1 MRRRGDDT
9 FDFKGKRI
17 LITHPFLYEING
29 ATIVTLELA
38 TFLQEHGAK
47 VCVYTNVFEDPIK
60 QYFSREG
67 IRVDVANKMPRYHLS
82 DFDFVW
88 INSQTFPVSLL
99 KELGDADKVKLAPK
113 FIFMHMSAHSFCA
126 DEMPYI
132 YGFEESLSSL
142 SLFVSEEA
150 FDTNKVF
157 FEKLPENT
165 DYYRNPAPLSYG
177 QISKKY
183 RDELMK
189 VLVVANFPCSELREI
204 KDILEKRSISIDYL
218 GFCGDRYELINE
230 RIISKYDAV
239 ISIGKTVQYCLVSGI
254 PVYIYG
260 QYGGPGW
267 LNKKNYAKAKKYNF
281 SGRGFR
287 DKTPEE
293 IVNDLIL
300 YYSKAKGFHHDN
312 LDDFADEYL
321 IDNVATKVFR
331 KAAASRRTIKPLS
344 SARVAAHTSLL
355 RLVEIDFGH
364 WYVNFRNAT
373 QMQQYDELMNK
384 KRELENINRVQNEI
398 LQSRSIRAWLKLNR
412 IIRRKK

>member
-38 TFLQEHGAK
+38 TFLQEQGAR
-47 VCVYTNVFEDPIK
+47 VRVYTNVFENPIK
-60 QYFSREG
+60 QYFTRGG
-67 IRVDVANKMPRYHLS
+67 IQVDVANKMPQYHLS

-88 INSQTFPVSLL
+88 INSQTFPVNLL

-150 FDTNKVF
+150 FDTNKAF

-177 QISKKY
+177 QISKKH
-183 RDELMK
+183 RDELRK
-189 VLVVANFPCSELREI
+189 VLVVANYPCSELREI
-204 KDILEKRSISIDYL
+204 KDILERRNISIDYL

>member
-1 MRRRGDDT
+1 MRQRGDDT

-38 TFLQEHGAK
+38 TFLQEQGAK
-47 VCVYTNVFEDPIK
+47 VCVYANVFEDPIK

-67 IRVDVANKMPRYHLS
+67 IRVDVANKMPQYHLS

-88 INSQTFPVSLL
+88 INSQTFPVNLL

-132 YGFEESLSSL
+132 YNFEESLSSL

-150 FDTNKVF
+150 FDTNKAF

-177 QISKKY
+177 QISKKQ
-183 RDELMK
+183 RDGLKK
-189 VLVVANFPCSELREI
+189 VLVVANYPCSELREI
-204 KDILEKRSISIDYL
+204 KDILEKKNISIDYL
-218 GFCGDRYELINE
+218 GFCGDKYELINE
-230 RIISKYDAV
+230 RILSNYDAV

-267 LNKKNYAKAKKYNF
+267 LNKKNYTKAKKYNF

-293 IVNDLIL
+293 IVDDLIL
-300 YYSKAKGFHHDN
+300 YYPKAKRFHDEN
-312 LDDFADEYL
+312 QDDFADEYL
-321 IDNVATKVFR
+321 IDNVATRVFM
-331 KAAASRRTIKPLS
+331 KASASRRTIEPFS
-344 SARVAAHTSLL
+344 SAKVAAHTSLL

-364 WYVNFRNAT
+364 WYVNFRNAA

-384 KRELENINRVQNEI
+384 NRKLENINRVQNEI
-398 LQSRSIRAWLKLNR
+398 LQSRSIRTWLKLNR

>member
-1 MRRRGDDT
+1 MRRCGDDT
-9 FDFKGKRI
+9 FEFKGKRI

-38 TFLQEHGAK
+38 SFLQEQGAR
-47 VCVYTNVFEDPIK
+47 VRVYTNVFEDPIK

-99 KELGDADKVKLAPK
+99 KELGDADKVKLAPS

-132 YGFEESLSSL
+132 YNFEESLSSL

-150 FDTNKVF
+150 FDTNKAF

-177 QISKKY
+177 QISKKR
-183 RDELMK
+183 RDGLKK

-204 KDILEKRSISIDYL
+204 KDILEKKNISIDYL

-230 RIISKYDAV
+230 RILSNYDAV
-239 ISIGKTVQYCLVSGI
+239 ISIGKTVQYCLVSGTPI
-254 PVYIYG
+254 YIYG

-267 LNKKNYAKAKKYNF
+267 LNVKNYAKAKKNNF

-287 DKTPEE
+287 DKTSEE
-293 IVNDLIL
+293 IVDDLIRGYL
-300 YYSKAKGFHHDN
+300 KAKRFYNEKQDVFTN
-312 LDDFADEYL
+312 EYL
-321 IDNVATKVFR
+321 IDKVATRIFM
-331 KAAASRRTIKPLS
+331 KAAASKKTIEPFS

-355 RLVEIDFGH
+355 RLVEIDFVH
-364 WYVNFRNAT
+364 WYDSFRNSSR
-373 QMQQYDELMNK
+373 MQQYDELMNK
-384 KRELENINRVQNEI
+384 KHELENINRAQNEI

>member
-29 ATIVTLELA
+29 ATIVALELA
-38 TFLQEHGAK
+38 TFLQEQGAI

-60 QYFSREG
+60 QYFLREG
-67 IRVDVANKMPRYHLS
+67 IRVDVASKMPRYHLS

-132 YGFEESLSSL
+132 YNFEESLSSL

-150 FDTNKVF
+150 FDTNKAF

-165 DYYRNPAPLSYG
+165 DYYRNPAPLSYD
-177 QISKKY
+177 QIFRKHRY
-183 RDELMK
+183 ELRK
-189 VLVVANFPCSELREI
+189 VLVVANYPCPELREI
-204 KDILEKRSISIDYL
+204 KDILKKKNISIDYL
-218 GFCGDRYELINE
+218 GFCGDRYELISEKILSN
-230 RIISKYDAV
+230 YDAV
-239 ISIGKTVQYCLVSGI
+239 ISIGKTVQYCLVSGTPI
-254 PVYIYG
+254 YIYG

-267 LNKKNYAKAKKYNF
+267 LTKKNYAKAKKYNF

-293 IVNDLIL
+293 IVNDLIS
-300 YYSKAKGFHHDN
+300 YYSKAKRFHDEN
-312 LDDFADEYL
+312 QDDFADEYL
-321 IDNVATKVFR
+321 INNVAARVFM
-331 KAAASRRTIKPLS
+331 KASSSRRLIAPFS
-344 SARVAAHTSLL
+344 SARIAAHTSLL

-364 WYVNFRNAT
+364 WYANFRNAA
-373 QMQQYDELMNK
+373 QMQQYDELINK
-384 KRELENINRVQNEI
+384 KRELEDINRAQNEI
-398 LQSRSIRAWLKLNR
+398 LQSRSIRTWLRLNR
-412 IIRRKK
+412 AIRRKK